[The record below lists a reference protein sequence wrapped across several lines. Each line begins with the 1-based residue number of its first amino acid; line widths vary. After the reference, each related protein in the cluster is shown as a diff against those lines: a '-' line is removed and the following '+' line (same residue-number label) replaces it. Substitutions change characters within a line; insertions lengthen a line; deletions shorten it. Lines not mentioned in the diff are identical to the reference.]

1 MFNSLP
7 HTINTCLESFRHNCQ
22 EYSRIILSNIIIYY
36 PHIFQQT
43 GWHSNIFPPR
53 CMKKSTQLAVGKAQR
68 QNIEY
73 LAFTEWKW
81 EIGPVW
87 KPGRSSEKKLALLRP
102 AGDISFPFRTGQPSF
117 SVRSSRHLSA
127 SQQDSQHSKQ
137 PKHAKAPYSSPS
149 SDRCDRP
156 GSWLPGS
163 DPASISVPYL
173 EANQK
178 VGASEWCQFR
188 CLDSTLTS
196 NYNNYIYIYKY
207 LAHQEP
213 TNL

>member
-1 MFNSLP
+1 MHAYIRTYMHTCIHTYTHTYILKLHYVTLHYITLHTCMHMCIYIYIICTIMFNSLP

-87 KPGRSSEKKLALLRP
+87 KPGRSSEKKIGLAEASR
-102 AGDISFPFRTGQPSF
+102 
-117 SVRSSRHLSA
+117 RHLISIQDGTAKFLCTELKTLICISA
-127 SQQDSQHSKQ
+127 RLTTLKA
-137 PKHAKAPYSSPS
+137 AKA
-149 SDRCDRP
+149 
-156 GSWLPGS
+156 
-163 DPASISVPYL
+163 
-173 EANQK
+173 
-178 VGASEWCQFR
+178 CQGTIFFA
-188 CLDSTLTS
+188 
-196 NYNNYIYIYKY
+196 K
-207 LAHQEP
+207 
-213 TNL
+213 